1 MKKDTQEYRTR
12 LKEMTAVLR
21 KYGGIRGLTPQ
32 KLRKFLE
39 ELGPTYVK
47 LGQILSTRSD
57 MIPKKYCEEL
67 MHLCSDVEPMPFEE
81 VEVCIRDAWGQEWKE
96 VLKEIEAVPLGSASI
111 AQVHKAVLKTGESV
125 VVKVQRRGIDE
136 IMARDIALLRKAVG
150 FIPPLSIKGMV
161 NPEMILDELWA
172 AAKEELDFLKEAD
185 NIEEFAEKNKDVEF
199 TAAPGLFREYTTSG
213 VLVMEYIEGYAID
226 DKDSLLENGYDLHE
240 IGSKLVDNYMKQVME
255 DGFFHGDPH
264 PGNVKVRDGK
274 IVWIDMGLMGRLTE
288 RDRQLIAKA
297 VEGIAAN
304 DIDIVEEAVRQ
315 LGKFR
320 TEPDKKQLRSD
331 LKTFLDK
338 YGTTDM
344 GQLDVVKVIQ
354 DMMAIMKKNKISMP
368 PGLSLLVRALTHME
382 GVLAEISPE
391 INIVQ
396 IAAGRIRS
404 EFFQK
409 KNIKKVLHNDGKR
422 LYQSL
427 HKAIDIPGLLA
438 DLLRDYT
445 KGESRIHLDLHI
457 SKDFSKL
464 LARLIRNIV
473 LGLWVMALLISSSI
487 LCTTNMTPRICGIPA
502 LGALGYFMAVIIMIY
517 VFLRHI
523 FSKK

>member
-1 MKKDTQEYRTR
+1 
-12 LKEMTAVLR
+12 
-21 KYGGIRGLTPQ
+21 
-32 KLRKFLE
+32 
-39 ELGPTYVK
+39 
-47 LGQILSTRSD
+47 
-57 MIPKKYCEEL
+57 
-67 MHLCSDVEPMPFEE
+67 
-81 VEVCIRDAWGQEWKE
+81 
-96 VLKEIEAVPLGSASI
+96 
-111 AQVHKAVLKTGESV
+111 
-125 VVKVQRRGIDE
+125 
-136 IMARDIALLRKAVG
+136 
-150 FIPPLSIKGMV
+150 
-161 NPEMILDELWA
+161 
-172 AAKEELDFLKEAD
+172 
-185 NIEEFAEKNKDVEF
+185 
-199 TAAPGLFREYTTSG
+199 
-213 VLVMEYIEGYAID
+213 MEYIEGYAID

-264 PGNVKVRDGK
+264 PGNVKIRDGK

-368 PGLSLLVRALTHME
+368 PGLSLLVRGLTHME